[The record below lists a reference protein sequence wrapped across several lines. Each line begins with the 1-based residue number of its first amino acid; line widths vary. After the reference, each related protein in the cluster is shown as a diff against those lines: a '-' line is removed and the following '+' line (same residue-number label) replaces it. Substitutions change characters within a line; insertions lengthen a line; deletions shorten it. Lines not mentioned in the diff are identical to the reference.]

1 MPGTYV
7 FHRPAVNSYLVRE
20 RDRRRW
26 SELLWVLVF
35 VLPLGLALLADIWVN
50 HELVRTGYRITE
62 LESTL
67 LALERQERLLEV
79 KLLTLSSP
87 LSIDQRARAELG
99 MIEPGVEQ
107 TTRLEGGR

>member
-26 SELLWVLVF
+26 KELLWVLVI
-35 VLPLGLALLADIWVN
+35 VCPLGLALLADIWIN

-62 LESTL
+62 LEARL
-67 LALERQERLLEV
+67 VALEREERALQVRLL
-79 KLLTLSSP
+79 TMSAPSG
-87 LSIDQRARAELG
+87 IDRRARAELG
-99 MIEPGVEQ
+99 MIEPEAGQ
-107 TTRLEGGR
+107 TERLEERP